1 MQERIIEAIV
11 YLLTEMQQER
21 SRKDKINLTHALL
34 LKGYTEVEINLAF
47 SWIFNHLQNPPHESI
62 LPSENQDDLDQ
73 LDDLDELVIA
83 PDAYGY
89 LLQLLNLGVVREND
103 MQIIIERALAYGKD
117 DINLDD
123 LKSIVASIIFGLDE
137 GYPLSGYAPSNG
149 NSPIQ

>member
-21 SRKDKINLTHALL
+21 SRKDKFDLTHHLL

-47 SWIFNHLQNPPHESI
+47 SWIFNHLQNPPRES
-62 LPSENQDDLDQ
+62 LMQSDYQDDLDQ
-73 LDDLDELVIA
+73 LDELDELVIA

-103 MQIIIERALAYGKD
+103 MQVIIERALAFGKD
-117 DINLDD
+117 DISIDD
-123 LKSIVASIIFGLDE
+123 LKSIVASIIFGLDG
-137 GYPLSGYAPSNG
+137 GYPLGGYSLSNG
-149 NSPIQ
+149 NSPLQ